1 MNKFIFPLKP
11 VNTKELSKTMFR
23 KHRLFYN
30 MERVLD
36 QESREQVLQMIVIRL
51 VILGN
56 PVNSLDHRFL
66 ICKSG
71 WENNLSEA
79 SQPLGCMF
87 IGMITCL

>member
-23 KHRLFYN
+23 KHRFFYN
-30 MERVLD
+30 MQRVLD
-36 QESREQVLQMIVIRL
+36 QESREQVLQTIVICL

-66 ICKSG
+66 ICKI
-71 WENNLSEA
+71 W
-79 SQPLGCMF
+79 LGK
-87 IGMITCL
+87 